1 MDKKKNREPALDVVF
16 GLFLIIFGIYIVITS
31 LGLKYFNSFIDGA
44 GFFPC
49 IIGSCLIVFGIVLLY
64 TAVRLGGVAMLKE
77 ALTGESVKGFFKN
90 DATIRVV
97 ILIAMMAIYMFVL
110 LGNVHFI
117 IATSIYIF
125 ANYMYLDACKKIW
138 VIPAW
143 AVRAIG
149 AVVASSLVYY
159 GMKIFLGITLP

>member
-1 MDKKKNREPALDVVF
+1 MDKKNREPALDVVF
-16 GLFLIIFGIYIVITS
+16 GIFLILFGIYIIVTS

-49 IIGSCLIVFGIVLLY
+49 IIGSCLTVFGIVLLY
-64 TAVRLGGVAMLKE
+64 TAIRLGGIAQLKE
-77 ALTGESVKGFFKN
+77 VLTGENVKGFFKN
-90 DATIRVV
+90 DGTIRVL
-97 ILIAMMAIYMFVL
+97 ILIAMMVVYMFVL
-110 LGNVHFI
+110 IGNVHFI

-143 AVRAIG
+143 AVRAITS
-149 AVVASSLVYY
+149 VLASTLVYY
-159 GMKIFLGITLP
+159 GMMIFLGITMP

>member
-1 MDKKKNREPALDVVF
+1 MDKKNREPALDVVF
-16 GLFLIIFGIYIVITS
+16 GIFLIIFGIYVVITS

-49 IIGSCLIVFGIVLLY
+49 IIGSCLTLFGVVLLY
-64 TAVRLGGVAMLKE
+64 TGVMLGGIAMLKE
-77 ALTGESVKGFFKN
+77 VLTGENIKGFLKN
-90 DATIRVV
+90 DGTIRVL
-97 ILIAMMAIYMFVL
+97 ILIAMMVVYMFVL
-110 LGNVHFI
+110 IGNVHFI

-143 AVRAIG
+143 AVRAIT
-149 AVVASSLVYY
+149 AVLASTLVYY
-159 GMKIFLGITLP
+159 GMMIFLGITMP